1 MALEPVVNRLE
12 NSMSDK
18 LHLIKINVKDNV
30 ASSLAKQLQL
40 EVTPTFIYFD
50 SNANEQWRSIGH
62 LDPRRVQNSMS
73 QQDD

>member
-12 NSMSDK
+12 HSMSNK
-18 LHLIKINVKDNV
+18 LNLIKINVKDNV